1 MALKSRLEVLT
12 KDDLVRVHEATLK
25 ILRETGV
32 VFHNEEAIE
41 VFKKHGA
48 RVENKTV
55 FITRELVDQALA
67 TAPRTFRMRAR
78 NDKYSVT
85 VGEGFLIQPN
95 VGPVYIQDLVK
106 GRREAT
112 LEDYANIQKLC
123 QASDVVDLV
132 GTIPVDPSDVKSS
145 DKYLLMMYE
154 ALKNTE
160 KPVIGFCAN
169 TQQVRQQL
177 DMVEMTMGTPGFLLE
192 NHCTAVLV
200 NSLSPLAYAPD
211 TLETMI
217 EYAKRNQVILLAPC
231 IMAGVSGPISLLGTA
246 VLQNTE
252 TIAGLVLVQLVNP
265 GTPLVYATAS
275 TSGYMKEATYA
286 AGSPEAMLINTA
298 SLQMGLDYYHLP
310 VRTMSG
316 ITHSKTVDCQAG
328 YETMQSLLMGML
340 SGAQMS
346 VQSLGVLDAI
356 MTTSY
361 EKFIIDEELIRRV
374 RRISQGIDTSDEA
387 LAVDV
392 IQEIGHT
399 GTYLSHIS
407 TFEKFRSLW
416 TPTISDWGNYS
427 DWKNAGSEDVVIKAN
442 RKYQH
447 ILQNAPETLLDSE
460 TDKALLEFIEKAR
473 AHQS

>member
-1 MALKSRLEVLT
+1 MALKSRMEVLT
-12 KDDLVRVHEATLK
+12 KEDLMRVHEATLK

-32 VFHNEEAIE
+32 VFHNDEAIE

-48 RVENKTV
+48 KVENKTV
-55 FITRELVDQALA
+55 YISGEMVDQALS
-67 TAPRTFRMRAR
+67 TAPRSFRMQAR
-78 NDKYSVT
+78 NDKYSLT

-95 VGPVYIQDLVK
+95 VGPVYIQDLDR

-132 GTIPVDPSDVKSS
+132 GTIPVDPSDVKSN
-145 DKYLLMMYE
+145 DKYLMMMYE
-154 ALKNTE
+154 ALKNSE

-169 TQQVRQQL
+169 TQQVREQL
-177 DMVEMTMGTPGFLLE
+177 DMVEIAMGGKPGYLLE

-252 TIAGLVLVQLVNP
+252 TIAGLVLVQLINP
-265 GTPLVYATAS
+265 GAPLVYATAS

-298 SLQMGLDYYHLP
+298 SLQMGLDFYKLP

-328 YETMQSLLMGML
+328 YETMQSLLMGMM

-392 IQEIGHT
+392 IQEVGHT
-399 GTYLSHIS
+399 GTYLTHMS

-416 TPTISDWGNYS
+416 TPTVSDWGNYT
-427 DWKNAGSEDVVIKAN
+427 DWVNNGSEDVVVRAN
-442 RKYQH
+442 RKFKQV
-447 ILQNAPETLLDSE
+447 LENAPETLLDGE
-460 TDKALLEFIEKAR
+460 TDKALLDYIEKAK
-473 AHQS
+473 AHS

>member
-12 KDDLVRVHEATLK
+12 KDDLLRVHEATLK

-32 VFHNEEAIE
+32 VFHSEEAIE
-41 VFKKHGA
+41 IFKKHGA

-55 FITRELVDQALA
+55 FISREMVDKALA
-67 TAPRTFRMRAR
+67 TAPRSFRMRAR
-78 NDKYSVT
+78 NDKYSIT

-95 VGPVYIQDLVK
+95 VGPVYIQDLDR

-132 GTIPVDPSDVKSS
+132 GTIPVDPSDVNSN

-154 ALKNTE
+154 ALKNSE

-169 TQQVRQQL
+169 TQQVREQL
-177 DMVEMTMGTPGFLLE
+177 DMVEIAMGKPGFLLD

-200 NSLSPLAYAPD
+200 NSLSPLAYAPE

-265 GTPLVYATAS
+265 GAPIVYATAS

-286 AGSPEAMLINTA
+286 AGTPEAMLINTA
-298 SLQMGLDYYHLP
+298 SLQMGLDFYNLP

-328 YETMQSLLMGML
+328 YETMQSLMMGMM
-340 SGAQMS
+340 SGAHMS

-361 EKFIIDEELIRRV
+361 EKFVIDEELIRRV

-392 IQEIGHT
+392 IQEVGHT
-399 GTYLSHIS
+399 GTYLSHIT

-416 TPTISDWGNYS
+416 TPTVSDWGNYS
-427 DWKNAGSEDVVIKAN
+427 DWQNSGSEDVVIKAN
-442 RKYQH
+442 RKYKE
-447 ILQNAPETLLDSE
+447 ILKNAPETLLDVE
-460 TDKALLEFIEKAR
+460 MDKALLAFVDKAKSR
-473 AHQS
+473 

>member
-1 MALKSRLEVLT
+1 M
-12 KDDLVRVHEATLK
+12 D
-25 ILRETGV
+25 
-32 VFHNEEAIE
+32 
-41 VFKKHGA
+41 
-48 RVENKTV
+48 
-55 FITRELVDQALA
+55 
-67 TAPRTFRMRAR
+67 
-78 NDKYSVT
+78 
-85 VGEGFLIQPN
+85 
-95 VGPVYIQDLVK
+95 K

-132 GTIPVDPSDVKSS
+132 GTIPVDPSDVKSN
-145 DKYLLMMYE
+145 DKYLMMMYE
-154 ALKNTE
+154 ALKNSE

-169 TQQVRQQL
+169 TQQVREQL
-177 DMVEMTMGTPGFLLE
+177 DMVEIAMGGKPGYLLE

-217 EYAKRNQVILLAPC
+217 EYAKRNQVMLLAPC

-252 TIAGLVLVQLVNP
+252 TIAGLVLVQLINP
-265 GTPLVYATAS
+265 GTPVVYATAS

-286 AGSPEAMLINTA
+286 AGTPEAMLINTA
-298 SLQMGLDYYHLP
+298 SLQMGLDFYKLP
-310 VRTMSG
+310 TRTMSG

-328 YETMQSLLMGML
+328 YETMQSLLMGMM
-340 SGAQMS
+340 SGAHMS

-356 MTTSY
+356 MATSY

-392 IQEIGHT
+392 IQEVGHT
-399 GTYLSHIS
+399 GTYLTHMS

-416 TPTISDWGNYS
+416 TPTVSDWGNYT
-427 DWKNAGSEDVVIKAN
+427 DWVNSGSEDVVVRAN
-442 RKYQH
+442 RKFKQV
-447 ILQNAPETLLDSE
+447 LQNAPDTLLDAE
-460 TDKALLEFIEKAR
+460 TDKALLTFIEKAKSH
-473 AHQS
+473 A

>member
-1 MALKSRLEVLT
+1 MGLETKLEVLT
-12 KDDLVRVHEATLK
+12 KDDLLRVHEATLK

-32 VFHNEEAIE
+32 VFHSEEALQ

-55 FITRELVDQALA
+55 FISREMVDKALS
-67 TAPRTFRMRAR
+67 TAPTTFRMRAR

-95 VGPVYIQDLVK
+95 VGPVYIQDLDR

-132 GTIPVDPSDVKSS
+132 GTIPVDPSDVVSK
-145 DKYLLMMYE
+145 DKYLMMMYE
-154 ALKNTE
+154 ALKNTD

-169 TQQVRQQL
+169 THQVRQQL
-177 DMVEMTMGTPGFLLE
+177 DMIELAIGKPGFLME

-200 NSLSPLAYAPD
+200 NSLSPLAYAPE
-211 TLETMI
+211 TIETMI
-217 EYAKRNQVILLAPC
+217 EYAKRNQVIMLAPC

-252 TIAGLVLVQLVNP
+252 TIAGLVLVQLINP
-265 GTPLVYATAS
+265 GAPLVYATAS
-275 TSGYMKEATYA
+275 TSGYMKEATFA
-286 AGSPEAMLINTA
+286 AGTPEAMLINTA
-298 SLQMGLDYYHLP
+298 SLQMGLDFYHLP

-328 YETMQSLLMGML
+328 YETMQSLLMGMM
-340 SGAQMS
+340 SGAHMS

-361 EKFIIDEELIRRV
+361 EKFIIDEELISRV
-374 RRISQGIDTSDEA
+374 RRISQGIDTSDAA
-387 LAVDV
+387 LSVDV
-392 IQEIGHT
+392 IQEMGQKAN
-399 GTYLSHIS
+399 YLSHES
-407 TFEKFRSLW
+407 TFKSFRTLW
-416 TPTISDWGNYS
+416 TPSVSDWGNYS
-427 DWKNAGSEDVVIKAN
+427 DWENAGSEDVTVRAN
-442 RKYQH
+442 RKFKQ
-447 ILQNAPETLLDSE
+447 ILQSAPETLLDPES
-460 TDKALLEFIEKAR
+460 DKLLKSYISKAKSS
-473 AHQS
+473 H

>member
-1 MALKSRLEVLT
+1 MGLKTKLEVLT
-12 KDDLVRVHEATLK
+12 KDDLLRVHEATLK

-32 VFHNEEAIE
+32 VFHSEEALSI
-41 VFKKHGA
+41 FKKHGA
-48 RVENKTV
+48 RVENETV
-55 FITRELVDQALA
+55 FISREMVDQALS
-67 TAPRTFRMRAR
+67 TAPKTFRMHAR
-78 NDKYSVT
+78 NDKHSVT

-95 VGPVYIQDLVK
+95 VGPVYIQDLDK
-106 GRREAT
+106 GRRIAT
-112 LEDYANIQKLC
+112 LEDYANIQKMC

-132 GTIPVDPSDVKSS
+132 GTIPVNPSDVDIN
-145 DKYLLMMYE
+145 DKYLMMMYE
-154 ALKNTE
+154 VLKNSD

-169 TQQVRQQL
+169 THQVREQL
-177 DMVEMTMGTPGFLLE
+177 DMVELAIGKPGFLME

-217 EYAKRNQVILLAPC
+217 EYAKRNQVNLLAPC

-265 GTPLVYATAS
+265 GVPLVYATAS
-275 TSGYMKEATYA
+275 TSGYMREATFA
-286 AGSPEAMLINTA
+286 AGTPEAMLINTA
-298 SLQMGLDYYHLP
+298 SLQMALDFYHLP
-310 VRTMSG
+310 TRTMSG

-340 SGAQMS
+340 SGAHMS

-374 RRISQGIDTSDEA
+374 KRISQGIDTSDEA

-392 IQEIGHT
+392 IQEVGHT
-399 GTYLSHIS
+399 GNYLDQNS
-407 TFEKFRSLW
+407 TFENFRTLW
-416 TPTISDWGNYS
+416 TPSVSDWGTYS
-427 DWKNAGSEDVVIKAN
+427 NWEKTGSEDVTIRAN
-442 RKYQH
+442 RKFKQ
-447 ILQNAPETLLDSE
+447 ILQSAPETLLDPE
-460 TDKALLEFIEKAR
+460 TDKDLKDYIAKVKSYR
-473 AHQS
+473 

>member
-1 MALKSRLEVLT
+1 MALKSRMEVLT
-12 KDDLVRVHEATLK
+12 KEDLLRVHEATIK
-25 ILRETGV
+25 ILQETGV
-32 VFHNEEAIE
+32 VFHSDEAIE
-41 VFKKHGA
+41 IFKKNGA
-48 RVENKTV
+48 KVENKTV
-55 FITRELVDQALA
+55 FITREMVDQALA
-67 TAPRTFRMRAR
+67 TAPRSFRMRAR
-78 NDKYSVT
+78 NDKYSIT
-85 VGEGFLIQPN
+85 VGEGSLVQPN
-95 VGPVYIQDLVK
+95 VGPVYIQDLDK

-112 LEDYANIQKLC
+112 IEDYANIQKLC
-123 QASDVVDLV
+123 QASDIVDLV
-132 GTIPVDPSDVKSS
+132 GTIPVDPSDVNSN
-145 DKYLLMMYE
+145 DKYLRMMYE
-154 ALKNTE
+154 ALKNSE

-169 TQQVRQQL
+169 TQQVREQL
-177 DMVEMTMGTPGFLLE
+177 DMVEIATGKPGFLSD

-246 VLQNTE
+246 VLQNAE
-252 TIAGLVLVQLVNP
+252 TIAGLVFVQLVNP
-265 GTPLVYATAS
+265 GTPIVYATAS
-275 TSGYMKEATYA
+275 TSGYMKEATFA

-328 YETMQSLLMGML
+328 YETMQSLMMGMM
-340 SGAQMS
+340 SGAHMT

-361 EKFIIDEELIRRV
+361 EKFVIDEELVRRV
-374 RRISQGIDTSDEA
+374 KRISQGIDTSDEA

-392 IQEIGHT
+392 IQEVGHT
-399 GTYLSHIS
+399 GTYLTHMS
-407 TFEKFRSLW
+407 TFENFRSLW

-427 DWKNAGSEDVVIKAN
+427 DWKNSGSEDVVIKAN
-442 RKYQH
+442 RKFKQ
-447 ILQNAPETLLDSE
+447 ILQDAPDSLLDIE
-460 TDKALLEFIEKAR
+460 IDKALLDFIEKAK
-473 AHQS
+473 HH